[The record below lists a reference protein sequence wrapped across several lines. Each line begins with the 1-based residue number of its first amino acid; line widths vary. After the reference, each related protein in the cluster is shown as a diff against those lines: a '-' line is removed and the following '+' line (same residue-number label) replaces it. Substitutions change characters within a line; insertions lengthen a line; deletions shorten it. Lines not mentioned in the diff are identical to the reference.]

1 MFPSHSPQQV
11 AIASQLLE
19 EMDRYAEGL
28 RSLLERRWDPDLY
41 RALSDRFDRMQMFAE
56 SLPRLSTVWSDLL
69 VNRVELTHALWSQR
83 APSRINGRVLA
94 LHAQHESLLREL
106 RQTCRRYLTEDDVV
120 VAPRL
125 A

>member
-1 MFPSHSPQQV
+1 MFPSHSPEQV

-28 RSLLERRWDPDLY
+28 RNLLERRWDPDLY
-41 RALSDRFDRMQMFAE
+41 RELSDRFDRMQLFAQ
-56 SLPRLSTVWSDLL
+56 SLPRLRMAWSDLM

-83 APSRINGRVLA
+83 APSHINGRVLA
-94 LHAQHESLLREL
+94 LHAQHEALLRDF
-106 RQTCRRYLTEDDVV
+106 RKTCRLYLADHAD
-120 VAPRL
+120 AHR

>member
-28 RSLLERRWDPDLY
+28 RNLLERQWDPDLY
-41 RALSDRFDRMQMFAE
+41 RELSDRFDRMQLFAQ
-56 SLPRLSTVWSDLL
+56 SLPRLRLAWSDLM
-69 VNRVELTHALWSQR
+69 VNRVELTHALWSQG
-83 APSRINGRVLA
+83 APGRIDGRVLA
-94 LHAQHESLLREL
+94 LHAQHEALLRDF
-106 RQTCRRYLTEDDVV
+106 RKTCRLYLTEDH
-120 VAPRL
+120 AAHR